1 MKKLVSI
8 AVLWI
13 LVTAVFGQ
21 AQKGQFMLGGSA
33 DISASRTGKNSSF
46 NLSLSPTFGAF
57 VVKGLAI
64 GGRYSFSIGNTKN
77 YDNNKKE
84 YVSTTTFS
92 SGIGPV
98 FKYYIGNKPLKGLV
112 SLNANYLTVTTLRK
126 SSVSGTNGFSVGG
139 SAGIAYFLN
148 PHLALES
155 AFYTTVNG
163 YKGSLPTTRIG
174 FQVGFFVFVDK
185 KKKE

>member
-8 AVLWI
+8 LAFGVI
-13 LVTAVFGQ
+13 TVTLHAQ
-21 AQKGQFMLGGSA
+21 ALKGQFLLGGSA
-33 DISASRTGKNSSF
+33 DISAARTGKNSSF
-46 NLSLSPTFGAF
+46 NLSLSPTFAAF
-57 VVKGLAI
+57 VVNGFAV
-64 GGRYSFSIGNTKN
+64 GGRYSFSVGNTKN

-84 YVSTTTFS
+84 YVATTTFS
-92 SGIGPV
+92 SGVGPV
-98 FKYYIGNKPLKGLV
+98 LRYYIGKKQLKGLV
-112 SLNANYLTVTTLRK
+112 GLNASYLTVTTLRK
-126 SSVSGTNGFSVGG
+126 SNVSGTNGFNVNG

-148 PHLALES
+148 PHLSLES
-155 AFYTTVNG
+155 AFYATVSG

>member
-1 MKKLVSI
+1 MKKFVGI
-8 AVLWI
+8 AVLCV
-13 LVTAVFGQ
+13 LALGVFAQ

-33 DISASRTGKNSSF
+33 DISASRTGKNSTF
-46 NLSLSPTFGAF
+46 NLSLSPTFAAF
-57 VVKGLAI
+57 VVKGFAV
-64 GGRYSFSIGNTKN
+64 GGRYSFTVGNTKN

-84 YVSTTTFS
+84 YVATTTFS

-112 SLNANYLTVTTLRK
+112 SLNASYLTVTTLRK
-126 SSVSGTNGFSVGG
+126 SSVSGTNGFNVGG
-139 SAGIAYFLN
+139 SAGMAYFFN
-148 PHLALES
+148 PHIALES
-155 AFYTTVNG
+155 AFYAAVSG